1 MQDMTKPSKRDS
13 SKKDLGLFF
22 TKKDLGL
29 FFTKNDLGPLFTK
42 NNLFSFYTKK
52 NLGTQKIFLNKTN
65 KTPKGR
71 VFDKTPKA

>member
-42 NNLFSFYTKK
+42 K

-71 VFDKTPKA
+71 VFDKAPKA